1 MKSHRT
7 KEESFKCSGLDPKHK
22 DVFFAGWYAAGN
34 EINQGEDSDWL
45 QERLYE
51 NDFLRK
57 DDDDDENDDN

>member
-7 KEESFKCSGLDPKHK
+7 KEKSFECSGLDPKHK
-22 DVFFAGWYAAGN
+22 DAFFAGWYAAGN

-45 QERLYE
+45 QESLYE

-57 DDDDDENDDN
+57 DDTDN